1 MPQHIQIVTKRQL
14 AQNQA
19 KCIQCKTQAKRSQ
32 FKPSIKP
39 CPRALCSLPNS
50 NQNHSCAIQTQEIAA
65 NIKTK
70 RVQPTQSCG
79 QRAASPKPSKVR
91 RQNAI
96 HTNHQICKSKTNKQQ
111 KKLSPKENARKVQP
125 IKRPNKVQPNQANC
139 YQVTL
144 PSSYHSCLC
153 IAQERNMLPHQ
164 KLCKLLK
171 LQSPK
176 CHESKSPNL
185 QKLSQRKNP
194 SKVQRSQHYQQTIQ
208 RAKYQSCKTSQK
220 NAMPSNFHTSY
231 QSYQARKGA
240 SCHQRHCC
248 KTTTAATAANAAPA
262 ANCQRSPTDAPQLCA
277 ILTTGMMLCCAGV
290 K

>member
-96 HTNHQICKSKTNKQQ
+96 HTKHQICKSKTNKQQ

-194 SKVQRSQHYQQTIQ
+194 SKVQRSQHKPTTTSKLSSEQDTKA
-208 RAKYQSCKTSQK
+208 AK
-220 NAMPSNFHTSY
+220 PV
-231 QSYQARKGA
+231 RKML
-240 SCHQRHCC
+240 CHQISIQAT
-248 KTTTAATAANAAPA
+248 KATKPEMVQAATSATAAKLPLLPPPPMLPLLQTAREV
-262 ANCQRSPTDAPQLCA
+262 QPTPPSSAQY
-277 ILTTGMMLCCAGV
+277 
-290 K
+290 

>member
-1 MPQHIQIVTKRQL
+1 M
-14 AQNQA
+14 
-19 KCIQCKTQAKRSQ
+19 
-32 FKPSIKP
+32 
-39 CPRALCSLPNS
+39 
-50 NQNHSCAIQTQEIAA
+50 
-65 NIKTK
+65 
-70 RVQPTQSCG
+70 
-79 QRAASPKPSKVR
+79 
-91 RQNAI
+91 
-96 HTNHQICKSKTNKQQ
+96 
-111 KKLSPKENARKVQP
+111 
-125 IKRPNKVQPNQANC
+125 QPNQANC

-208 RAKYQSCKTSQK
+208 RAKYQSYKTSQK

-262 ANCQRSPTDAPQLCA
+262 ANCQRSPTDAP
-277 ILTTGMMLCCAGV
+277 
-290 K
+290 

>member
-1 MPQHIQIVTKRQL
+1 MPSIQITKS
-14 AQNQA
+14 A
-19 KCIQCKTQAKRSQ
+19 KAKPINSRRNYPQRKTQGKCSQ
-32 FKPSIKP
+32 IKGQTKCSQTKPI
-39 CPRALCSLPNS
+39 
-50 NQNHSCAIQTQEIAA
+50 I
-65 NIKTK
+65 
-70 RVQPTQSCG
+70 
-79 QRAASPKPSKVR
+79 
-91 RQNAI
+91 
-96 HTNHQICKSKTNKQQ
+96 
-111 KKLSPKENARKVQP
+111 
-125 IKRPNKVQPNQANC
+125 
-139 YQVTL
+139 TL
-144 PSSYHSCLC
+144 PSSYPSCLC

-231 QSYQARKGA
+231 QSYQARNGA

-248 KTTTAATAANAAPA
+248 KPTTAATAANAAPA
-262 ANCQRSPTDAPQLCA
+262 ANCQRSPTDAP
-277 ILTTGMMLCCAGV
+277 
-290 K
+290 